1 MRRNKCRRGAFT
13 LIELLVVIAII
24 AILAAMLLPALAKAK
39 NRAQAIKCVSNMKN
53 WGYAVHLHMNDHEDA
68 VPYFATGFATQ
79 STKSYVFETLAPYV
93 AKRRT
98 AQAESTVQKAE
109 IRKCPGGSFGPP
121 PYYRGKGWSSTSWN
135 SWIGVNF
142 GTYGK
147 RLNGM
152 FYYQYLSGITAPPLK
167 STRINNP
174 GDALMF
180 MDTDGYYVYSPLLR
194 PFTFDSNG
202 DGEGDSDPNY
212 APFSHG
218 RPTVHSD
225 GANVTLLDGHVERV
239 AFRELWK
246 TKARGAPVHSFW
258 DLED

>member
-1 MRRNKCRRGAFT
+1 
-13 LIELLVVIAII
+13 
-24 AILAAMLLPALAKAK
+24 
-39 NRAQAIKCVSNMKN
+39 
-53 WGYAVHLHMNDHEDA
+53 
-68 VPYFATGFATQ
+68 
-79 STKSYVFETLAPYV
+79 
-93 AKRRT
+93 
-98 AQAESTVQKAE
+98 
-109 IRKCPGGSFGPP
+109 
-121 PYYRGKGWSSTSWN
+121 
-135 SWIGVNF
+135 
-142 GTYGK
+142 
-147 RLNGM
+147 
-152 FYYQYLSGITAPPLK
+152 
-167 STRINNP
+167 
-174 GDALMF
+174 MF

-218 RPTVHSD
+218 RPTVHND